1 MRYRVAGWTPP
12 VIAKFVRVILV
23 SVFGAVLGALAVLLA
38 YAWSPAL
45 ALEMDRPAPAAV
57 TGFYGEERVERD
69 TYAWTSGTVTMTLDG
84 LDRRLPWA
92 CAVRLRGG
100 RADVTTLP
108 EVVLAVDGIVETRLQ
123 TTNDFADLT
132 FTVPARDRKSG
143 AILTLTSS
151 NTFMPEADRRT
162 LGVVVDRWTCSPAA
176 GRWPIAPGAAL
187 MGAAGS
193 GAAFGAAA
201 AIAGLSLPVSGALL
215 LALAVLQAVPLSW
228 DFGAYGRFPIDG
240 WLLGLGI
247 AGVMAAG
254 ARLAEVVRGRPLSGP
269 ARFVVVMTGIVL
281 FLKML
286 ALMHPS
292 KPVVDA
298 VFHAHRLQW
307 ILEGRWFFTQ
317 PMPSGVRFPYA
328 IGLYV
333 FSTPWTM
340 LTDDFVWLLRLVVT
354 ASEAAGGL
362 LVYAIVTRTW
372 RDRAVGAAAA
382 VLMAVVP
389 RTFEIV
395 GNANLTNAFG
405 QSVALAVLAAAVLWP
420 LTWRQWR
427 PWLAF
432 MLLTAFALLCHISTI
447 TLLGAT
453 LSVLAA
459 AYWFSGDRALR
470 GPAISIATAL
480 AAAGVLAV
488 AVYYGHFGDA
498 FRSAARV
505 QTAGE
510 GAAAAL
516 AAAPFG
522 DKLGDAARLT
532 VAAVGWPLFLLAV
545 PGAAVL
551 AARRQRDRLT
561 LAILALALTFGLFA
575 AGVVVAPVE
584 QSFQR
589 YAAEFF
595 SRVTLATYPAVVMCA
610 AMAAVSGWRAGGV
623 LRGVTALL
631 VAASVLAGVREWVQ
645 WLR

>member
-1 MRYRVAGWTPP
+1 MTSRIARIFVAALMG
-12 VIAKFVRVILV
+12 AALGGAALV
-23 SVFGAVLGALAVLLA
+23 VAYALA
-38 YAWSPAL
+38 PAL
-45 ALEMDRPAPAAV
+45 TMDMDRPAPPVV
-57 TGFYGEERVERD
+57 TGLYGEERVERD
-69 TYAWTSGTVTMTLDG
+69 TYAWTSDTVTMTLDG

-92 CAVRLRGG
+92 CTVRLRGG

-108 EVVLAVDGIVETRLQ
+108 EVVLAVDGIVERRLQ
-123 TTNDFADLT
+123 TTNDFVDLT
-132 FTVPARDRKSG
+132 FTVPARDRTSG

-162 LGVVVDRWTCSPAA
+162 LGVVVDRWTCTPAE
-176 GRWPIAPGAAL
+176 GRWPIVPGAPL
-187 MGAAGS
+187 MAAMGS
-193 GAAFGAAA
+193 GAALGAAA

-228 DFGAYGRFPIDG
+228 DFGAYGRFPADG
-240 WLLGLGI
+240 WLLALGI
-247 AGVMAAG
+247 AGTVAAG
-254 ARLAEVVRGRPLSGP
+254 ARATESLRGRPLSGP
-269 ARFVVVMTGIVL
+269 ARFVVVVTGIVL

-286 ALMHPS
+286 VLMHPS

-333 FSTPWTM
+333 FTVPWTV

-354 ASEAAGGL
+354 AAEAAGGL
-362 LVYAIVTRTW
+362 LVYALVARTW
-372 RDRAVGAAAA
+372 GDRALGAVAA
-382 VLMAVVP
+382 VFFAVVP

-405 QSVALAVLAAAVLWP
+405 QSVAFAVLAAAILWP

-447 TLLGAT
+447 TLLGAI
-453 LSVLAA
+453 LFFLAA
-459 AYWFSGDRALR
+459 AYWISGDRALR

-480 AAAGVLAV
+480 AAAAVLAV

-498 FRSAARV
+498 YRSAARV
-505 QTAGE
+505 QAAGE

-545 PGAAVL
+545 PGAVVL

-561 LAILALALTFGLFA
+561 LAILALFLTFGLFA
-575 AGVVVAPVE
+575 VGVVLAPVE

-595 SRVTLATYPAVVMCA
+595 SRVTLATYPAVVLCA
-610 AMAAVSGWRAGGV
+610 ALAAVTGWRAGGV

>member
-1 MRYRVAGWTPP
+1 MTSR
-12 VIAKFVRVILV
+12 IAKIFVAALI
-23 SVFGAVLGALAVLLA
+23 GGALSGAALVAA
-38 YAWSPAL
+38 YALAPAL
-45 ALEMDRPAPAAV
+45 TMDMDRPAPPVV

-69 TYAWTSGTVTMTLDG
+69 TYAWTSDTVTMTLDG
-84 LDRRLPWA
+84 FDRRLPWA
-92 CAVRLRGG
+92 CTVRLRGG

-108 EVVLAVDGIVETRLQ
+108 EVVLAVDGIVERRLQ
-123 TTNDFADLT
+123 ATNDFVDLT

-162 LGVVVDRWTCSPAA
+162 LGMVVDRWTCTPAE
-176 GRWPIAPGAAL
+176 GRWPIVPAATL
-187 MGAAGS
+187 MAAIGS

-201 AIAGLSLPVSGALL
+201 TIAGLSLPVSAALL

-228 DFGAYGRFPIDG
+228 DFGAYGRFPADG
-240 WLLGLGI
+240 WLLALGI
-247 AGVMAAG
+247 AGVVAAG
-254 ARLAEVVRGRPLSGP
+254 ARVAESLRGRPLSGP
-269 ARFVVVMTGIVL
+269 ARFVVVVTGLVL

-286 ALMHPS
+286 VLMHPS

-333 FSTPWTM
+333 FTVPWTV

-354 ASEAAGGL
+354 AAEAAGGL
-362 LVYAIVTRTW
+362 LAYALVTRTW
-372 RDRAVGAAAA
+372 GDRALGAVAA
-382 VLMAVVP
+382 VFFTVVP

-405 QSVALAVLAAAVLWP
+405 QSVAFAVLAAAVLWP

-447 TLLGAT
+447 TLLGAI
-453 LSVLAA
+453 LFFLAA
-459 AYWFSGDRALR
+459 AYWFSGDRGLR

-480 AAAGVLAV
+480 AAAAVLAV

-498 FRSAARV
+498 YRSAARV
-505 QTAGE
+505 QAAGE

-522 DKLGDAARLT
+522 DKLRDAARLT
-532 VAAVGWPLFLLAV
+532 VAAVGWPLFLLAL
-545 PGAAVL
+545 PGAIVL
-551 AARRQRDRLT
+551 AARRKRDRLT
-561 LAILALALTFGLFA
+561 LAILALFLTFGLFA
-575 AGVVVAPVE
+575 VGVVLAPVE

-595 SRVTLATYPAVVMCA
+595 SRVTLATYPAVVLCA
-610 AMAAVSGWRAGGV
+610 ALAAVTGWRAGGV